1 MRVPAF
7 LLFAALLAVLAGCSM
22 AGPVALSGTTSPVA
36 LTQATVVAEINATRQ
51 HYGAQPLNYSGTL
64 EAMAKAQ
71 SLRMASR
78 NKMSHELGGNLHD
91 RTIAGGY
98 GGATG
103 ENLAVGQKTLEVAI
117 EAWLN
122 SPGHKA
128 TLLNTRWVEFGLAA
142 STAADGRTYWTF
154 IAGGPFANWR

>member
-1 MRVPAF
+1 MHVSPF
-7 LLFAALLAVLAGCSM
+7 VMIAALLAVLAGCSL
-22 AGPVALSGTTSPVA
+22 AGPIALSGATSPVG
-36 LTQATVVAEINATRQ
+36 LTRDTIVAEINATRR
-51 HYGAQPLNYSGTL
+51 HYGAQPLGYSGTL
-64 EAMAKAQ
+64 EGIAKAQ
-71 SLRMASR
+71 SSLMASR

-91 RTIAGGY
+91 RTLAGGY

-103 ENLAVGQKTLEVAI
+103 ENLAVGARTLEVAI
-117 EAWLN
+117 ETWLN

-142 STAADGRTYWTF
+142 STAANGRTYWTF